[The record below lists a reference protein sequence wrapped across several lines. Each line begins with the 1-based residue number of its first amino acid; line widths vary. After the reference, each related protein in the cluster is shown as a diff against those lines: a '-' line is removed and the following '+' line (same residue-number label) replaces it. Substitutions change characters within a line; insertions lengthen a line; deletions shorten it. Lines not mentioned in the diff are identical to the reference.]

1 MAMTRIRITL
11 EGVGALDEWRQAAR
25 GLIARAIP
33 PEAVDWTSRRDATD
47 LFADSKGLSGS
58 APLSTVQAATDAP
71 RPQEAMP
78 SFAVPR
84 DFITL
89 AEAVLCHS
97 DPSRFD
103 LLYRLLW
110 RLRGQRDLL
119 ADVSDPEVARAL
131 ALAKS
136 VRRDAHK
143 MTAFVRFKELAPDE
157 TGSDGNRRRFFAWFE
172 PDHYIVARTAPFF
185 ERRFNDMDW
194 IIATPKGTAAWNGE
208 RLSVTHD
215 SHETVPRPNLTDD
228 ADGLWRTYF
237 RNIFNP
243 ARLKVKA
250 MQAEMPKKYWKN
262 LPEAALI
269 PELIAG
275 AEARVR
281 EMAARAPT
289 HPPAFHAGAGRK
301 ARENVVE
308 GEAPP
313 EGTIEALRSAAAS
326 CTRCPLHCNATQT
339 VFGEGP
345 DDAKVMVV
353 GEQPGDQED
362 LAGRPFIGPAG
373 RMFDKIAHEAGL
385 ARDVLYVTNAVK
397 HFKYEPRG
405 KRRLHK
411 TPNAGEIRACRW
423 WLTGEIAIVKPKL
436 IVAMGAT
443 ALTSVMNHTE
453 KLADHRGRFTELG
466 EGRTLYTTVHPSYLL
481 RLPDEARRQEEIA
494 RFRADLAAVKEAQAR
509 L

>member
-1 MAMTRIRITL
+1 MTCITL
-11 EGVGALDEWRQAAR
+11 DGVGALEEWRDAAR
-25 GLIARAIP
+25 DLLARAVP
-33 PEAVDWTSRRDATD
+33 PQAVDWRSQREDID
-47 LFADSKGLSGS
+47 LFAGAESMPDL
-58 APLSTVQAATDAP
+58 AA
-71 RPQEAMP
+71 P
-78 SFAVPR
+78 SFPTVAAPSSGAVGFSVPR
-84 DFITL
+84 GFLTL
-89 AEAVLCHS
+89 AETVLCHS

-110 RLRGQRDLL
+110 RLRTERALL
-119 ADVSDPEVARAL
+119 DDVSDPEVSHAL

-143 MTAFVRFKELAPDE
+143 MTAFVRFKELPEEEA
-157 TGSDGNRRRFFAWFE
+157 GSLGARRRFFAWFE

-194 IIATPKGTAAWNGE
+194 IIATPKGTAAWNGA
-208 RLSVTHD
+208 RLSVTYD
-215 SHETVPRPNLTDD
+215 SHETVSRLSLKDD
-228 ADGLWRTYF
+228 ADALWRTYF

-243 ARLKVKA
+243 ARLKIKA

-262 LPEAALI
+262 LPEAELI
-269 PELIAG
+269 PELISS

-281 EMAARAPT
+281 DMAARAPT
-289 HPPAFHAGAGRK
+289 HPPAFHAGASRK
-301 ARENVVE
+301 ARENVTE
-308 GEAPP
+308 GDRPP
-313 EGTIEALRSAAAS
+313 EGTIEALRAAAAG

-345 DDAKVMVV
+345 EDARVMVV

-373 RMFDKIAHEAGL
+373 RMFDRIAEEAGL
-385 ARDVLYVTNAVK
+385 ERDGLYVTNAVK

-411 TPNAGEIRACRW
+411 TPNTGEIRQCRW
-423 WLTGEIAIVKPKL
+423 WLTGELAIVKPKL
-436 IVAMGAT
+436 VVAMGAT
-443 ALTSVMNHTE
+443 ALTSVMNHAE
-453 KLADHRGRFTELG
+453 KLGDYRGRFTDLG
-466 EGRTLYTTVHPSYLL
+466 EGQRLYTTVHPSYLL
-481 RLPDEARRQEEIA
+481 RLPDETRRQEEIA
-494 RFRADLAAVKEAQAR
+494 RFREDLTAVKEAQAR